1 MSFRRTRRRAG
12 YAVCQYNIQT
22 WDWSVLNR
30 KVRADFIWQQ
40 GNRADVSLFYI
51 FTKQQAWPWWPG
63 TQERGACASQLAEH
77 KERSAYHVNV
87 QSDGEVSVSPVRQI
101 PAVPFYLAEGCGIPA
116 PGSRAPGR
124 GAWWISHGAGRLCLA
139 AGLSEWRWAQEGA
152 SLCNVPPLPAEIRPG
167 QSNEHTLN
175 REDSSTPLG
184 ERGKNG
190 QGRRHLL
197 KEHDLILHWGPAAL
211 PRGKPR
217 NRKTAVISLCQ
228 DKLGYCHRSCRGGEQ
243 RTSGRN
249 TNIMQTRAALHQKL
263 SLSFSG
269 HTLQLE
275 LVLTA
280 TATPSSFSSVLKGKW
295 GLRL

>member
-167 QSNEHTLN
+167 QSNERTLN

-184 ERGKNG
+184 ERGRTDKAGVTFSKNMTSYSTEVRLRCRG
-190 QGRRHLL
+190 ASQETERLL
-197 KEHDLILHWGPAAL
+197 S
-211 PRGKPR
+211 
-217 NRKTAVISLCQ
+217 SLCVRINW
-228 DKLGYCHRSCRGGEQ
+228 DTVTGAAGGENRERQ
-243 RTSGRN
+243 EE
-249 TNIMQTRAALHQKL
+249 IQT
-263 SLSFSG
+263 
-269 HTLQLE
+269 
-275 LVLTA
+275 
-280 TATPSSFSSVLKGKW
+280 
-295 GLRL
+295 